1 MDPRPPSIRP
11 LLSNEPSTL
20 HPPFVQRCYE
30 NLNQNKLK
38 HTLIPERQLLNNGE
52 LTNPSAEKLSLCV
65 HSIVILVATVRSHFL
80 TVREQYY
87 FYVNFVPVQTC
98 FNFLFVGKQ

>member
-1 MDPRPPSIRP
+1 MDSRPCPTRP
-11 LLSNEPSTL
+11 LLSNEPST
-20 HPPFVQRCYE
+20 PPFVQRCYE
-30 NLNQNKLK
+30 NLNQNKHK

-52 LTNPSAEKLSLCV
+52 LTNLSAEKLSLCV